1 MRYTNYIINGD
12 FNIDSIISKKVGIRQ
27 ITILMSIPVALTGV
41 VILTGILPFAIIAD
55 GERYTRL
62 KYYQY
67 LKIRQKEKQIK
78 YIVKSFSLTKQQQ
91 YNLKSILINI

>member
-1 MRYTNYIINGD
+1 MRYINYIINGD

-55 GERYTRL
+55 SERYTRL
-62 KYYQY
+62 KYYKY
-67 LKIRQKEKQIK
+67 LKLRRQEHQIELLLK
-78 YIVKSFSLTKQQQ
+78 PFVLNKQQQ
-91 YNLKSILINI
+91 NNLKSILINI